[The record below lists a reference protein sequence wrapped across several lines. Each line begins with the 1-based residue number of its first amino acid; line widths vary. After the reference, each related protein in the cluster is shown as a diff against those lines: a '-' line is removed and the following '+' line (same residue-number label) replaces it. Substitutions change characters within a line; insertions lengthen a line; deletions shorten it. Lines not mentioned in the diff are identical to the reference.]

1 MVRINNSMSNIKITD
16 LLTTD
21 NVTGSEYIIVDN
33 SISTRKTTLNTL
45 ARSLCSDILP
55 NNIVS
60 SISAAALEQ
69 LIIDLGDS
77 VPGAFDSLIS
87 SVSGLSADNWNSAYT
102 TVKSTSGDWGN
113 NTLYNDY
120 GITYNNTQIRGE
132 VNLKQLIIY
141 TALTVKDLPTLAI
154 GNIIQETTSSKQ
166 GTLKYIDSDNKLLY
180 IKDDNFT
187 TSFATGNYTSNYPN
201 SFVVTHVNTFTTTL
215 QPNHTLKIFNATDN
229 SLSAATLPTEPVN
242 VLSIAGGAVTT
253 TLYDYRVV
261 QFKYADGKFSD
272 PSSSTVT
279 TSCNNIA
286 PSLLGNSSYNRL
298 LLSRTSDDYGM
309 AIYRKTDELGYILI
323 SILGERELGTGTSNL
338 PYLDRGG
345 LNSNIWATDIKSN
358 ITGVYTTDSV
368 YYIPTNINSFSS
380 DKYKKGF
387 VTARLTAFTGNQQA
401 TLSKSLTGSSVP
413 VDIFIDSSAMYNNA
427 GTLVGGLNK
436 AITDNA
442 NGITS
447 QIFIPNGNYFTSTLR
462 LSSNIQINGESKT
475 NCNIKL
481 LPWQFSSNGV
491 INASNISNF
500 NIYNLTIDGNYVN
513 NTGRSNFENNFAVNN
528 RDSSKFVYDNIGVAN
543 STGGGLYAL
552 RSSNFKIIN
561 SEIKNG
567 AIELTSDKRFTGLY
581 AQQADTF
588 ILNSNNFEN
597 WLGPIDFAVTRVGSA
612 ANNVIKNC
620 GVGVVVYGATALQIS
635 PNLILGQDNEM
646 LPIADLFDAK
656 FDAINIELEEGED
669 YTSDIILYMRDGQGA
684 WLSNSPILSSP
695 GTNVILT
702 TDIRTLV
709 KTGNY
714 SYTLPYSSF
723 NYSTYSTNVPTISI
737 ISSENELKLGRV
749 QFKLNTAAIA
759 SLSTYGQLIQS
770 YNTLTGRPNGETLV
784 GLVYKIKATE
794 YLFLD
799 RLTDDLIR
807 VGSYEFNT
815 NGSIRLYLDT
825 KENISLF
832 SINDIVYGVGIRNGN
847 TAIDERDLTVT
858 NIVIERT
865 GSNISTAYLICS
877 GSYTISDTAGALID
891 CINSEQTP
899 SYIGIK
905 NSFTI
910 SKGTINKI

>member
-1 MVRINNSMSNIKITD
+1 MVGINNIMSNIKITD
-16 LLTTD
+16 LQITD
-21 NVTGSEYIIVDN
+21 SVTGSEYIIVDN

-45 ARSLCSDILP
+45 ARSLCSDIIP
-55 NNIVS
+55 NTIVS

-77 VPGAFDSLIS
+77 VPGAFDSLVS
-87 SVSGLSADNWNSAYT
+87 AVSGLSADNWNSTYT
-102 TVKSTSGDWGN
+102 IVKSTSGAWGN
-113 NTLYNDY
+113 NTLYTDY

-132 VNLKQLIIY
+132 INSNQLIIY
-141 TALTVKDLPTLAI
+141 TALTVRDIPALAI
-154 GNIIQETTSSKQ
+154 GSTIQAPDGKQ
-166 GTLKYIDSDNKLLY
+166 GILKYIDSANKVIY
-180 IKDDNFT
+180 IKDSIFT
-187 TSFATGNYTSNYPN
+187 TSFTPGIYSPTN
-201 SFVVTHVNTFTTTL
+201 FVVTHTNTFTTTL

-229 SLSAATLPTEPVN
+229 ILSAAALPTDPVN
-242 VLSIAGGAVTT
+242 VLPVAGGVTTT
-253 TLYDYRVV
+253 TLYDYKVI

-272 PSSSTVT
+272 PSTSTLT
-279 TSCNNIA
+279 TSCNNVA
-286 PSLLGNSSYNRL
+286 PSLLGNTSYNRL
-298 LLSRTSDDYGM
+298 LLSRTSNEYGV
-309 AIYRKTDELGYILI
+309 AIYRKTDELGYVLI
-323 SILGERELGTGTSNL
+323 SILGERELGSGVSNL

-345 LNSNIWATDIKSN
+345 LNSNVWAADIKSN
-358 ITGVYTTDSV
+358 ITGSYTADSV
-368 YYIPTNINSFSS
+368 YYIPTNIDSFSN

-387 VTARLTAFTGNQQA
+387 ATARLTAFTGKQQA
-401 TLSKSLTGSSVP
+401 TLNKSLTGSSVP

-427 GTLVGGLNK
+427 GALVGGFNK
-436 AITDNA
+436 AIEDNA

-447 QIFIPNGNYFTSTLR
+447 QIYIPNGNYFTSTLR
-462 LSSNIQINGESKT
+462 LSSNIQIDGETKT

-500 NIYNLTIDGNYVN
+500 NISNLTIDGNYIN
-513 NTGRSNFENNFAVNN
+513 NTGRSNFENNFIVNN
-528 RDSSKFVYDNIGVAN
+528 RDSSKFVYENIGINN
-543 STGGGLYAL
+543 STGGGIYAL
-552 RSSNFKIIN
+552 RASDFKIIN

-581 AQQADTF
+581 AQQASTF

-597 WLGPIDFAVTRVGSA
+597 WLGPIDLAVTSVGSA

-646 LPIADLFDAK
+646 LPVADLFDAK
-656 FDAINIELEEGED
+656 FDAVNIELEEGED

-695 GTNVILT
+695 GTNVVLT

-737 ISSENELKLGRV
+737 ISSESELKQGRV

-799 RLTDDLIR
+799 RLEDDLIR
-807 VGSYEFNT
+807 IDSYMFNQ
-815 NGSIRLYLDT
+815 NGSVSLYLDV

-832 SINDIVYGVGIRNGN
+832 SINDIIYGIGITNNN
-847 TAIDERDLTVT
+847 TDINLKELTVN
-858 NIVIERT
+858 NIVIERA
-865 GSNISTAYLICS
+865 GSNITTAYLVCS
-877 GSYTISDTAGALID
+877 GSYTVSDTVGSLITCENTD
-891 CINSEQTP
+891 LLP
-899 SYIGIK
+899 SYVGIK